1 MDHFPATCFKQMCV
15 GKAKNNYLQYCN
27 YLSFISL
34 RLMLRLVR
42 LFVLAFRN
50 SHVVGAL
57 GELVLRSSSLQC
69 KDGKQVELHVCDV
82 KFFLGFVP
90 ANAKDSQIQLFI
102 YILFKMPGA
111 GWLVRSA
118 NLWRNGIGP
127 RLEECTGS
135 HC

>member
-1 MDHFPATCFKQMCV
+1 MCV

-57 GELVLRSSSLQC
+57 GELALRSSSLQC

-102 YILFKMPGA
+102 YIYCLKCQEQ
-111 GWLVRSA
+111 V
-118 NLWRNGIGP
+118 
-127 RLEECTGS
+127 GS
-135 HC
+135 